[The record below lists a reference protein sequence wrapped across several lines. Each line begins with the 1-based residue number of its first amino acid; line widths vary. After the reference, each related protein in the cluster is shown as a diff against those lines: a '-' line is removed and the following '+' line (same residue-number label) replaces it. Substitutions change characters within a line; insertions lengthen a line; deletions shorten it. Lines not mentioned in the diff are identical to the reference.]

1 MNWND
6 RMSVASRI
14 IIFVALYVAAIV
26 FLFGSSGVA
35 ARPLVLLWPLTALV
49 DGLQFLFS
57 VAHWSSQAVT
67 NGVGALLLI
76 YFWVTLLRFL
86 LGRVGLIPLLAIALG
101 LIFVYSAVPKILE
114 VHDFARDIRNYRF
127 MPSWSYNLA
136 ALWLPWIELLS
147 GFAVVS
153 GVWKKGGNIVILGLL
168 IVFTLA
174 VISAVIRGLDIDCGC
189 FGHTADQ
196 IARAHRVGLQK
207 IIENLAMTAVAVF
220 LTFAPALRKGER
232 AGDSSLSSRT

>member
-6 RMSVASRI
+6 RMSVVPRI
-14 IIFVALYVAAIV
+14 VIFLALYAAAIV

-35 ARPLVLLWPLTALV
+35 VRPLLLLWPLAALV

-57 VAHWSSQAVT
+57 VAHWSSHVVT

-76 YFWVTLLRFL
+76 YFWVILLRFL
-86 LGRVGLIPLLAIALG
+86 VGRVGLIPLLTIALG
-101 LIFVYSAVPKILE
+101 LIFIYSAVPKILE

-136 ALWLPWIELLS
+136 ALWLPWIEILA
-147 GFAVVS
+147 GVS
-153 GVWKKGGNIVILGLL
+153 TVLGVWKKGGNVVILGLL
-168 IVFTLA
+168 IVFTSV

-189 FGHTADQ
+189 FGHTASQ
-196 IARAHRVGLQK
+196 IARAHQVGLQK
-207 IIENLAMTAVAVF
+207 IIENLAMTTVAVF
-220 LTFAPALRKGER
+220 LLFARATRGE
-232 AGDSSLSSRT
+232 GQ